1 MPSSATALVQTF
13 QQQLEQF
20 LHGAPIDLT
29 PFFQPDAIWHLPRSA
44 EAWGGRDRI
53 GRNAILTM
61 LHQEVPQY
69 YQPGSTR
76 FVYHHF
82 TAEADRVH
90 MHFTL
95 HAITANG
102 KVYEN
107 EYQTLFRLH
116 DQRIAEVW
124 EYLDTAYLFGLLGSA

>member
-1 MPSSATALVQTF
+1 MPSPATIFIQSF
-13 QQQLEQF
+13 QQQLELF
-20 LHGAPIDLT
+20 LHGTRIDLA

-44 EAWGGRDRI
+44 ENWGGRDRI
-53 GRNAILTM
+53 GRDAILHM
-61 LHQEVPQY
+61 LHSEVPQY

-76 FVYHHF
+76 FDYHHF
-82 TAEADRVH
+82 TSEADRVH

-102 KVYEN
+102 KAYEN
-107 EYQTLFRLH
+107 EYQSLFRLK

-124 EYLDTAYLFGLLGSA
+124 EYLDTAYLFGLLGSS